1 VICGDGGHVSAEE
14 QVVLVRTGLI
24 ATEAEAT
31 QLTFDDLG
39 P

>member
-1 VICGDGGHVSAEE
+1 
-14 QVVLVRTGLI
+14 VLVRTGLI